1 MGRKKSK
8 PIPPPTAPPPP
19 AEDVSAEIVSPVM
32 RRAAS
37 RRIQSTYTT
46 RGQKMGEQG
55 SVLGTAQQKFAAP
68 SSYLAKPKK
77 IKKDSM

>member
-46 RGQKMGEQG
+46 RGQKMGRARLSTRNSSTEVCSTLQ
-55 SVLGTAQQKFAAP
+55 LP
-68 SSYLAKPKK
+68 S
-77 IKKDSM
+77 